1 MNKARREAIT
11 KLADQL
17 DAIRGEI
24 EALRDEEQE
33 YFNNMPESLQGGDK
47 GQAAEQAV
55 ASLDDA
61 INEIESALD
70 SLNSAGV

>member
-47 GQAAEQAV
+47 GQDAEQAV